1 MSKIDALMKT
11 LYGKE
16 IEKVSV
22 IHSAKIFTG
31 RGATGKK
38 FEDTPRTV
46 AFVEV
51 DRTLSIRKKLEIA
64 FVKTNTIT
72 QSWMRNEGVEYIG
85 PSSGCRSTSVGD
97 MVLIGTTKYVCKM
110 SGWETLDGEIVVK

>member
-1 MSKIDALMKT
+1 MSKIDALTKT
-11 LYGKE
+11 LYGKKM
-16 IEKVSV
+16 EKVSV
-22 IHSAKIFTG
+22 IHSV
-31 RGATGKK
+31 

-72 QSWMRNEGVEYIG
+72 QSWVRNEGVEYIG
-85 PSSGCRSTSVGD
+85 PSPECRSTSIGD

-110 SGWETLDGEIVVK
+110 GGWEFLDGEVVK

>member
-1 MSKIDALMKT
+1 MSKIDALTKT
-11 LYGKE
+11 LYGDKT
-16 IEKVSV
+16 EKIAV
-22 IHSAKIFTG
+22 IHAAFK
-31 RGATGKK
+31 
-38 FEDTPRTV
+38 DDPRTV

-51 DRTLSIRKKLEIA
+51 ERGLPVRKKLEIA

>member
-11 LYGKE
+11 LYDKE
-16 IEKVSV
+16 MEKVSV
-22 IHSAKIFTG
+22 IHVALD
-31 RGATGKK
+31 
-38 FEDTPRTV
+38 DTSRTV

-51 DRTLSIRKKLEIA
+51 DRKLPLRKMLEIA

-72 QSWMRNEGVEYIG
+72 QSWVRNEGVEYIG
-85 PSSGCRSTSVGD
+85 PSTTCRSTCVGD

-110 SGWETLDGEIVVK
+110 SGWEFLDGEVVK